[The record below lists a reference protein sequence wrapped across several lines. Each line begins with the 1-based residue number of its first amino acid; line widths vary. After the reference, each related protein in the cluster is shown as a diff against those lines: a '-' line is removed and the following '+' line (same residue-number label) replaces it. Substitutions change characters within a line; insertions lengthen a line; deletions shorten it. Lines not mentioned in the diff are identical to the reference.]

1 MGSHRLQYHHIIK
14 QGGNNV
20 LNKFMKTFIAVAVS
34 FSIMI
39 TGTMVMGPATAAHA
53 TSASKANSI
62 IHLAKRYLGTPY
74 RFGASTSTTRVFD
87 CSSFTKYVYKR
98 NGIYL
103 PRTSKQQSHVGRFV
117 PRSQLRPGDLVFFYS
132 PVHHVAIYIGNGK
145 IIHTYGK
152 PGVTISSIKSGWWS
166 KHYQTARRVG

>member
-1 MGSHRLQYHHIIK
+1 
-14 QGGNNV
+14 V
-20 LNKFMKTFIAVAVS
+20 LNKFFKTVIALTVS
-34 FSIMI
+34 FSIMA
-39 TGTMVMGPATAAHA
+39 TGALVMGPPKAHA
-53 TSASKANSI
+53 TSASTASKITAT
-62 IHLAKRYLGTPY
+62 AKRYLGTPY
-74 RFGASTSTTRVFD
+74 KFGASTSTTRVFD
-87 CSSFTKYVYKR
+87 CSSFTKFVYKKY
-98 NGIYL
+98 GIYL

-117 PRSQLRPGDLVFFYS
+117 PRSQLRAGDLVFFYS